1 MLRAAIERSKIDP
14 IGTCKRQMRGFTQR
28 ASFLC
33 VLADLSRA
41 SETKKFKQKY
51 PLSFS

>member
-1 MLRAAIERSKIDP
+1 MLRTAIKRSRIDS
-14 IGTCKRQMRGFTQR
+14 IGICKRQMRGFTQR

-33 VLADLSRA
+33 VLADDSHA
-41 SETKKFKQKY
+41 SETQQFKQKY